1 MGFYFQEPE
10 LLQYLMRNFHIQ
22 PWSLALIS
30 FPTTGSKIKLRI
42 EPSYPTIK
50 TYFTTMKMTMKMK
63 RKCWPQLQTN
73 SCFTIPSQER
83 HFCLFHQSQRLPQLL
98 RNKQFILYNNGVQKF
113 QNILGCQK
121 KSKNFL
127 RMTENSKKIVSVS
140 KKIPKYFLECPQSS
154 KIFLKVS

>member
-121 KSKNFL
+121 KSKHFL

-154 KIFLKVS
+154 KIFLKVT